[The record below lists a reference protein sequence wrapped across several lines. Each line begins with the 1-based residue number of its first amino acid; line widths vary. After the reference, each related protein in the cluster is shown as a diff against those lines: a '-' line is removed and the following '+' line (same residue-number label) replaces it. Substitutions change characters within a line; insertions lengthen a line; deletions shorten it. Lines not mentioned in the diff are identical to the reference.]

1 VGFFSGDRGEKGAF
15 FNTTEVRYPEAGD
28 LAEVLARQLMSPVRF
43 TQSIQAIMAGPDA
56 PDQALEVGPGN
67 ALAGLTKRIA
77 SDLPVAGTRDVES
90 LQKAFETYAAG

>member
-1 VGFFSGDRGEKGAF
+1 
-15 FNTTEVRYPEAGD
+15 VRYPGVDE

-43 TQSIQAIMAGPDA
+43 TQSIQAILAGPDA
-56 PDQALEVGPGN
+56 PHQALEVGPGN

-77 SDLPVAGTRDVES
+77 PDLPAAGTKDAES